1 MLYRADGNIS
11 VIQNLVTK
19 QKCSTFCMLMNF
31 VFLLMPI
38 SNHYADTF
46 YIYYMVST
54 KLIVAIDS

>member
-1 MLYRADGNIS
+1 MLYKTDGNIS